1 MGAGIGAWLGPV
13 GGYGQSGTYR
23 RQYWSDKGGMQLS
36 NPRYYKAFKDAAYNL
51 VCNQDG
57 TEGYQLGSDNY
68 VFFKFDGISGQFSSV
83 GPDNGDVGNENAE
96 GIIRLERYVR
106 EELREDIFFN
116 TTVGTWAS
124 PFWYQISDAT
134 WRQEND
140 YDEIGNNSNKR
151 ENWITYRDNL
161 VHQNYVTNSPICPIN
176 TLMTHGFI
184 LTKFGP
190 PAGAPRDY
198 KSVLNE
204 LRCAFACG
212 SGLVELYNDY
222 DLMNS
227 INGGQLWKDLAELMQ
242 WQNYNADVLMDAHWV
257 GGDPWTGSKA
267 EIYGWAAW
275 NGEKAVLTLRN
286 GANTQQSIKITL
298 REAFEIPANI
308 NGSIVLNKC
317 FADQAALKGLTEG
330 EAINIDTELT
340 LTLPASSVYMFGGR
354 DSEAPVVAVESISF
368 DKTQYEVEKGA
379 TVAIVATVNPT
390 NATNKALEWT
400 TSDEKVATVINGVV
414 KGIAVGKATITAT
427 AKDGSGVVCQAEIS
441 VSETLVEGIT
451 FDKAQYEVEEGT
463 TVEILATITPDNAS
477 TKTLKWTSSNEA
489 VAMVEDGV
497 VRGVSVG
504 KATITATAMDASGV
518 VCQAEVTV
526 TQAIYPVNFDKSYT
540 GGSDRAVTQIVFA
553 TANADD
559 QTLNINSEQ
568 GNHRYL
574 DLSNEEDMMLT
585 CTPGEEIN
593 VTIKFNGVW
602 MHGYVY
608 VDLDND
614 KKFSFKE
621 GSTDQS
627 GTDLVS
633 FYYYSGDFNNADSG
647 VNSLGETMSGSAL
660 NPGSNI

>member
-1 MGAGIGAWLGPV
+1 
-13 GGYGQSGTYR
+13 
-23 RQYWSDKGGMQLS
+23 
-36 NPRYYKAFKDAAYNL
+36 
-51 VCNQDG
+51 
-57 TEGYQLGSDNY
+57 
-68 VFFKFDGISGQFSSV
+68 
-83 GPDNGDVGNENAE
+83 
-96 GIIRLERYVR
+96 
-106 EELREDIFFN
+106 
-116 TTVGTWAS
+116 
-124 PFWYQISDAT
+124 
-134 WRQEND
+134 
-140 YDEIGNNSNKR
+140 
-151 ENWITYRDNL
+151 
-161 VHQNYVTNSPICPIN
+161 
-176 TLMTHGFI
+176 
-184 LTKFGP
+184 
-190 PAGAPRDY
+190 
-198 KSVLNE
+198 
-204 LRCAFACG
+204 
-212 SGLVELYNDY
+212 
-222 DLMNS
+222 
-227 INGGQLWKDLAELMQ
+227 
-242 WQNYNADVLMDAHWV
+242 
-257 GGDPWTGSKA
+257 
-267 EIYGWAAW
+267 
-275 NGEKAVLTLRN
+275 
-286 GANTQQSIKITL
+286 
-298 REAFEIPANI
+298 
-308 NGSIVLNKC
+308 
-317 FADQAALKGLTEG
+317 
-330 EAINIDTELT
+330 
-340 LTLPASSVYMFGGR
+340 
-354 DSEAPVVAVESISF
+354 
-368 DKTQYEVEKGA
+368 
-379 TVAIVATVNPT
+379 
-390 NATNKALEWT
+390 
-400 TSDEKVATVINGVV
+400 VATVINGVV

-441 VSETLVEGIT
+441 VSETLVESIT
-451 FDKAQYEVEEGT
+451 FDKTQYEVEEGT

-489 VAMVEDGV
+489 VAIVEDGV

-574 DLSNEEDMMLT
+574 DLSNEEDMILT

-660 NPGSNI
+660 NPGSNIPCPKFNAPEAGTYRIRFKVDWNSVDAGGQLAADGTPTGSNGILANRGTIIDATLKVQGEETGISSVGANDKKDAFYDLSGRKARASQHGVFIQNGKKVVK